1 MEQDSFKATELDKMT
16 SGYNL
21 QMLKAALA
29 YFPASQKRLL
39 SVLVKF
45 QELKNTVNLFSSPEA
60 ADALSICSA
69 SEGAPKKGFFDV
81 LNEIKDYGSPEQ
93 KKAFDRLNYIIQLS
107 SLYDQMPQGG
117 AAAEPAGQTR
127 EEPAPFTVV
136 SGQPAAEE
144 EEKATLS
151 AASLDPDSPSGPS
164 SSEADDDFR
173 SFIRGSLS
181 SSQQALFDSYSAMF
195 HSLNNAPGKEPHHN
209 E

>member
-69 SEGAPKKGFFDV
+69 SEGAPKRGFFDL
-81 LNEIKDYGSPEQ
+81 LNEIKDFGSPEQ
-93 KKAFDRLNYIIQLS
+93 RKAFDRLNYIIQLS
-107 SLYDQMPQGG
+107 SLYDQMSQGG
-117 AAAEPAGQTR
+117 PAAESASQTR

-136 SGQPAAEE
+136 SGQPAAE

-173 SFIRGSLS
+173 SFIRGSLN
-181 SSQQALFDSYSAMF
+181 SSQQDLFDSYSAMF
-195 HSLNNAPGKEPHHN
+195 HSLSNAPGKEPHHN